1 MRARKSL
8 GTRLADAWLMKG
20 ALPFE
25 AISAGTPTFQS
36 GCIAVSL
43 AEVISVDLTMA
54 QFEHYATSAEF
65 SDYRRPVLKE
75 VTVPE
80 SIKRRLPS
88 KHYVSLFVCLF
99 RIHVAVG

>member
-1 MRARKSL
+1 
-8 GTRLADAWLMKG
+8 
-20 ALPFE
+20 
-25 AISAGTPTFQS
+25 
-36 GCIAVSL
+36 
-43 AEVISVDLTMA
+43 MA